1 MLAQEVA
8 VQLNLELQEFRKIEE
23 SIAAVLKLKK
33 DPDGN
38 FVYRQDHIESL
49 REVFTDLNAEEFIPL
64 AQPVDSQ
71 KEKLETKSVRDQYYD
86 NGTAKAIP
94 LNTKEKSSPEGAK
107 IPQEGER
114 EVRSAIPFFERIKK
128 SDELSVEKEA
138 APKGLEIA
146 SLVKMIQD
154 QRTYFER
161 KMQDLEQGELKALR
175 EENLRLKK
183 EVLALEKEKKT
194 FRNIIRNQNEDK
206 RYLIE
211 KLNEKFSLKNILQ
224 WKTFQSKAFEGVEQI

>member
-1 MLAQEVA
+1 MLAQDVA

-33 DPDGN
+33 DEDGN

-49 REVFTDLNAEEFIPL
+49 REVFTDMNAEEFIPL
-64 AQPVDSQ
+64 ATPIDLP
-71 KEKLETKSVRDQYYD
+71 KEEPEISPAEDQYYE
-86 NGTAKAIP
+86 NGVAKAIP
-94 LNTKEKSSPEGAK
+94 LVSKETPTDGTTKMS
-107 IPQEGER
+107 QEEPR
-114 EVRSAIPFFERIKK
+114 QVRSAIPYFERINK
-128 SDELSVEKEA
+128 SDEQTPEKD
-138 APKGLEIA
+138 PTNKTLEIA

-154 QRTYFER
+154 QRAYFER
-161 KMQDLEQGELKALR
+161 KMQDLEQGELKSLR

-183 EVLALEKEKKT
+183 EVLVLEKEKKT

-211 KLNEKFSLKNILQ
+211 KLNEKFSLKSILQ
-224 WKTFQSKAFEGVEQI
+224 WKTFQSKTFEGFEQI